1 MRADTSASSNSCRIL
16 THMPIVEKHRPGSF
30 CWIELATSDQ
40 KAAKSFYTSLFGW
53 DVSDSPTAPGEFYSV
68 FKLQGRD
75 VAAAY
80 TLRKEHVSQGIPPHW
95 MLYVCV
101 ENADSTANRASQ
113 LGGKVLALAFDV
125 FDLGRMAIVQ
135 DPTGATVSIWQA
147 KKHAG
152 IGIAGDNASLCWADL
167 NTPDQSNAAKFYS
180 DLFGWKMMKD
190 EHDEHGYLHIM
201 NGEDFIGGIPPTNP
215 RTAHTP
221 PHWLAYFA
229 VADCDASAAKAKQL
243 GARFYMEPI
252 TMEGVGRFGV
262 LADPQ
267 GATCSIFQAMP
278 RKPK

>member
-1 MRADTSASSNSCRIL
+1 
-16 THMPIVEKHRPGSF
+16 MPVVEKHKPGSF

-40 KAAKSFYTSLFGW
+40 SAAKSFYTSLFGW
-53 DVSDSPTAPGEFYSV
+53 DVNDSPMGPGEFYSV

-95 MLYVCV
+95 MLYVFV
-101 ENADSTANRASQ
+101 ESADESANRAGE
-113 LGGKVLALAFDV
+113 LGGKVLCPAFDV
-125 FDLGRMAIVQ
+125 FDLGRMAILQ
-135 DPTGATVSIWQA
+135 DPTGATFSIWQA

-152 IGIAGDNASLCWADL
+152 IGVAGDNGSLCWADL
-167 NTPDQSNAAKFYS
+167 NTPDPDRVGKFYS

-190 EHDEHGYLHIM
+190 EHDEHGYVHIM
-201 NGEDFIGGIPPTNP
+201 NGEEFIGGIPPANP

-221 PHWLAYFA
+221 PNWLAYFA
-229 VADCDASAAKAKQL
+229 VGDCDTSAAKAKQL
-243 GARFYMEPI
+243 GARFYMEPM
-252 TMEGVGRFGV
+252 TMENVGRFGV

-267 GATCSIFQAMP
+267 GAVFSIFQAMP